1 MEEFRLLKR
10 LNHVDAKIAQ
20 NDKSFLSVL
29 GGGEFSILKS
39 EEKGSVT
46 EKSSIGNSKGT
57 EEEFM
62 LHSFIVMEHT
72 GNPLS
77 QFLNQQK

>member
-1 MEEFRLLKR
+1 M
-10 LNHVDAKIAQ
+10 
-20 NDKSFLSVL
+20 L

-39 EEKGSVT
+39 DEKGSVT

-77 QFLNQQK
+77 QFLNQ